1 MFLHDFTGSPRLRE
15 RFYDKEDRGEKDMG
29 TLAVH
34 LKAEPGETLKTRF
47 LISWNYPNCRNT
59 WNKNAPDTTWKNYY
73 AVLFKNSLE
82 TAVYAFRQWERLYEE
97 TKLFHDCLFSSDLE
111 EELLDAVSAN
121 LSVLKSPVCLRLED
135 GTFYGF
141 EGCRETVGSCEGSC
155 THVWNYAYVV
165 PNLFPVL
172 ERSMLEADFT
182 CNMREDGRMSF
193 RLMLPPGS
201 IPNDIGACVDG
212 QMGNII
218 KVCRDWKIS
227 GDTAWLAGLWN
238 NRCNYRT
245 AASYAGY

>member
-1 MFLHDFTGSPRLRE
+1 M
-15 RFYDKEDRGEKDMG
+15 
-29 TLAVH
+29 
-34 LKAEPGETLKTRF
+34 
-47 LISWNYPNCRNT
+47 
-59 WNKNAPDTTWKNYY
+59 
-73 AVLFKNSLE
+73 
-82 TAVYAFRQWERLYEE
+82 YEE

-121 LSVLKSPVCLRLED
+121 LSVLKSPVCLRLKD

-165 PNLFPVL
+165 PYLFPVL

-182 CNMREDGRMSF
+182 YNMREDGRMSF

-218 KVCRDWKIS
+218 KVCRDWKLS

-238 NRCNYRT
+238 KVKKAISFAWAQSNEDKWDPGQTGVITGRQHHT
-245 AASYAGY
+245 LDTELFGPSS